1 MDLLVNDLSIHGQ
14 FPDISSFR
22 ESVGRIMTLR
32 RVARNFGR
40 EVYSHRDIVNS
51 RINAAVTLFDALQ
64 TFSQDEK
71 RALLGWL
78 TRRGPFWED
87 AAEHSRDH
95 WLECGDEIVT
105 ETAVGEAAYCAV
117 IGIDRRLVSFAPSA
131 WEYSPVVAKMRNEDA
146 IDVTV
151 ANYWQTATLEAALQS
166 AQPKPE
172 SWGDLATAATARFQL
187 LTFAADCF
195 EYLNGHPFDPGVA
208 DRILSRL
215 HVLNR
220 LMDLVDDAGQRTIEG
235 HRLYQDHFTGGRA
248 WFSDSSDTEKNEQ
261 GNKLTFRHPGLPG
274 RTLFCSWHGKINTPP
289 YRIHFA
295 WPEQTGD
302 SLYVAY
308 IGWHIT
314 V

>member
-1 MDLLVNDLSIHGQ
+1 MDLLLNDLSVHGQ

-22 ESVGRIMTLR
+22 ESIIGIMALR
-32 RVARNFGR
+32 KVAHDFGR
-40 EVYSHRDIVNS
+40 EVYSHRNIGNG
-51 RINAAVTLFDALQ
+51 RINAMATLFDALQ
-64 TFSQDEK
+64 TLSRDEK

-87 AAEHSRDH
+87 AAEHGRDH

-131 WEYSPVVAKMRNEDA
+131 WEYSPVIATMRNDDA
-146 IDVTV
+146 VDVTV
-151 ANYWQTATLEAALQS
+151 PNYWQMTALEAALQD
-166 AQPKPE
+166 AQPKPK
-172 SWGDLATAATARFQL
+172 SWGDLAIAASARFQL
-187 LTFAADCF
+187 LTFSADCF

-220 LMDLVDDAGQRTIEG
+220 LMASVDGAGRWTLEG
-235 HRLYQDHFTGGRA
+235 HRLYQDYFTGRRA

-261 GNKLTFRHPGLPG
+261 GNKLTFRHPELPG
-274 RTLFCSWHGKINTPP
+274 RTLFCPWHGKINTPP

-295 WPEQTGD
+295 WPEQTGAA
-302 SLYVAY
+302 LYVVY
-308 IGWHIT
+308 IGWHVT